1 MIDVEADL
9 YDEIAKLVL
18 ESYPNAYVTGEN
30 VEIPA
35 SFPAVSI
42 IEAVNQT
49 EESREDTSDS
59 ENAAI
64 LSYSVNVYS
73 NSASEA
79 KQECRAIM
87 KLIDER
93 MRLLNMRRSFSR
105 PVNNAA
111 DPSIYRLVARF
122 TGMVDRNDVFYRR

>member
-18 ESYPNAYVTGEN
+18 ESYPSAYVTGEN

-42 IEAVNQT
+42 IEAVNQA

>member
-1 MIDVEADL
+1 MIDVEVDL
-9 YDEIAKLVL
+9 FDEIARVVL
-18 ESYPNAYVTGEN
+18 DSYPSTYVTGEN
-30 VEIPA
+30 VEVPA

-73 NSASEA
+73 NSASGA
-79 KQECRAIM
+79 KRECRAIM